1 MVFMLKSMTGF
12 GAALREDE
20 SYKISIEVK
29 AVNQRFL
36 ETSFHMVHP
45 LYPYEDMMRRQI
57 RDVVARGKVDVFL
70 TCEDKRPQSRSI
82 RVDKDLALAYHQA
95 LDDLSD
101 FLHLARPDEIMDIA
115 SYPDV
120 IRMEERQELTGVE
133 GPLREALSEALRQFD
148 AMRQAEGRHIEQDF
162 LARIDRLASCVTRL
176 RELAPSIIASYRQR
190 LQETIKELL
199 GSHEPDETRL
209 IQETAI
215 YADKVNYTEEVVRL
229 GSHFSQFRAIV
240 SQAQGPVGRKL
251 DFLIQEMNRE
261 TNTIASKANCT
272 EAAQLVVD
280 MKSEI
285 EKLREQV
292 QNIE

>member
-1 MVFMLKSMTGF
+1 MLKSMTGF

-20 SYKISIEVK
+20 SYKISIEIK

-57 RDVVARGKVDVFL
+57 RGIVARGKVDVFL

-133 GPLREALSEALRQFD
+133 EPLREALSEALRQFD

>member
-1 MVFMLKSMTGF
+1 MLKSMTGF
-12 GAALREDE
+12 GAALREDD
-20 SYKISIEVK
+20 SYKIAVEVK

-36 ETSFHMVHP
+36 DLSFHMAHP
-45 LYPYEDMMRRQI
+45 LYPYEDMMRREI
-57 RDVVARGKVDVFL
+57 RQVVARGKVDVFL
-70 TCEDKRPQSRSI
+70 TCEDKRPQSRTI
-82 RVDKDLALAYHQA
+82 QVDKDLALAYHQA

-101 FLHLARPDEIMDIA
+101 FLHLARPTAIMDIA

-120 IRMEERQELTGVE
+120 IRLEEAGTLTGVE
-133 GPLREALSEALRQFD
+133 EPLRETLSEALAHFD
-148 AMRQAEGRHIEQDF
+148 AMRQTEGRHIEEDF
-162 LARIDRLASCVTRL
+162 LARLDKLAAAVTRL
-176 RELAPSIIASYRQR
+176 RELAPGIVAAYRQR
-190 LQETIKELL
+190 LQETMKELM
-199 GSHEPDETRL
+199 GAHEPDEMRL

-240 SQAQGPVGRKL
+240 ARAQGPVGRKL

-292 QNIE
+292 QNVE